1 MPMTAHLTA
10 HRRLINRR
18 TLMVGTLATATVAA
32 TAVSAQTNWPDRPV
46 RIIVPYPAGGSA
58 DVLARLYAEGLKE
71 RLGQP
76 FIIENRPG
84 AGGNIGIDMV
94 AKSPADG
101 YVVGS
106 ATIGQFSINQFLY
119 ARMPFDPERDI
130 VPVSLSYELPNVA
143 VVASQHV
150 PAKTLQEFI
159 TWVKARPS
167 GVTYGSPGIG
177 TSPHLSA
184 ALFTTRTGIKAVH
197 VPFRGAAQTIPAML
211 AGDVT
216 FAIDNLA
223 SYISVIEGG
232 QMRALAVTSAE
243 RWPTL
248 PNVPTMAEAGIPNFV
263 VTSWAAFVV
272 PNGTPRPVIDKLSA
286 TIKAI
291 AAEPA
296 MKARFLTAGARI
308 LSSTPEAALAHA
320 AKERERWREAVRI
333 SGAKAQ

>member
-1 MPMTAHLTA
+1 
-10 HRRLINRR
+10 
-18 TLMVGTLATATVAA
+18 
-32 TAVSAQTNWPDRPV
+32 
-46 RIIVPYPAGGSA
+46 
-58 DVLARLYAEGLKE
+58 
-71 RLGQP
+71 
-76 FIIENRPG
+76 
-84 AGGNIGIDMV
+84 
-94 AKSPADG
+94 
-101 YVVGS
+101 
-106 ATIGQFSINQFLY
+106 
-119 ARMPFDPERDI
+119 
-130 VPVSLSYELPNVA
+130 
-143 VVASQHV
+143 V
-150 PAKTLQEFI
+150 PAKALQEFI
-159 TWVKARPS
+159 TWVKARPD

-248 PNVPTMAEAGIPNFV
+248 PNVPTMAEAGIPGFV

-272 PNGTPRPVIDKLSA
+272 PNGTPRPLIDKFSTA
-286 TIKAI
+286 IKAI

-296 MKARFLTAGARI
+296 MKARFLTAGAKI

-320 AKERERWREAVRI
+320 AKERELWREVVRI
-333 SGAKAQ
+333 SGAKPQ

>member
-1 MPMTAHLTA
+1 MIG
-10 HRRLINRR
+10 RRRPITRR
-18 TLMVGTLATATVAA
+18 TLLGGTAATLALGTRR
-32 TAVSAQTNWPDRPV
+32 VSAQNNWPDHPV
-46 RIIVPYPAGGSA
+46 RIVVPYPAGGST
-58 DVLARLYAEGLKE
+58 DVLSRLYADSFKD
-71 RLGQP
+71 RFGQA
-76 FIIENRPG
+76 FVIENRPG
-84 AGGNIGIDMV
+84 AGGNIGIELV

-101 YVVGS
+101 YTIGA
-106 ATIGQFSINQFLY
+106 ATIGHFAINQFLY

-130 VPVSLSYELPNVA
+130 VPVALIYDQPNVA

-150 PAKTLQEFI
+150 PAKTMQEFI
-159 TWVKARPS
+159 AWARARPD
-167 GVTYGSPGIG
+167 GITYGTPGVG

-184 ALFTTRTGIKAVH
+184 ALFANRTGIKAVH

-223 SYISVIEGG
+223 SYISIIESG

-248 PNVPTMAEAGIPNFV
+248 PNVPTMAEAGLPDFV

-272 PNGTPRPVIDKLSA
+272 PTGTPRPIIDKLNA
-286 TIKAI
+286 AIKDI

-296 MKARFLTAGARI
+296 VKVRFLQAGART
-308 LSSTPEAALAHA
+308 LSSTPEGALAFA
-320 AKERERWREAVRI
+320 GKEREIWREVVRI
-333 SGAKAQ
+333 SGAKAE